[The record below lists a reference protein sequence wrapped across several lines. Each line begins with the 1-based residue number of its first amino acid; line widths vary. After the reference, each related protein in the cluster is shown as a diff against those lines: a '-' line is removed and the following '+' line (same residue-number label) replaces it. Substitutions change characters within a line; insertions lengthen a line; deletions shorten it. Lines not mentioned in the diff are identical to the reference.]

1 MLRRAPIYL
10 PETFDAVGVLESA
23 CVFVG
28 LTEYFRTIVLPQQP
42 EEWRRRLP
50 CVPVTTGELKQLA
63 ANAWEEDERRA
74 LRQLSELGPVSAS
87 VLTYLEL
94 TRAIVAEAYKTLRD
108 EEDVQ
113 TNLVEILSAT
123 RFKTYRGRRVYH
135 TKCARRTCFAVG
147 SFAHMLECYSL
158 LASVRKGAEAVPFLA
173 RLARFICRQQGVA
186 TRSSPLRGSGLP
198 LGT

>member
-1 MLRRAPIYL
+1 M
-10 PETFDAVGVLESA
+10 
-23 CVFVG
+23 FVG

-50 CVPVTTGELKQLA
+50 CVPVTTGELKQLV

-135 TKCARRTCFAVG
+135 TKCARRTCFAVA
-147 SFAHMLECYSL
+147 SFFAHAGMLLPPGFGAKGGGGGSL
-158 LASVRKGAEAVPFLA
+158 SGPAYATQALVSGTGRCRGQGGAW
-173 RLARFICRQQGVA
+173 G
-186 TRSSPLRGSGLP
+186 
-198 LGT
+198 